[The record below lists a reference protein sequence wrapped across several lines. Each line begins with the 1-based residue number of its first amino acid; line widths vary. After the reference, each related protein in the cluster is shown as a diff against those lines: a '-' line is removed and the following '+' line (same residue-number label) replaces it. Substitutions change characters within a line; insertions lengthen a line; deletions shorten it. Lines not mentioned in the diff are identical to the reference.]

1 MALAGK
7 ATSIRTRLYFA
18 TVFSLLLLVGVGL
31 LGYVGLDRT
40 RDTVTVLFKQHVQT
54 LTDMSDLR
62 TTLGEMRRVEK
73 DIILNFNNAVE
84 VASQREIWAKTLASL
99 RARLAAVR
107 TLKADDASFTTA
119 IDKTLEEVKQYE
131 DGVSPVFAQIE
142 AAQLDGAGG
151 AAYADKFKG
160 HMEASDELL
169 AGLATQA
176 RTQMDEARAGVDA
189 RAARLSL
196 AMLAA
201 VLLALAIVLPLTIF
215 TLRSITASL
224 VQARGLAEHIAA
236 GDLSHDV
243 APRSQDELGQLVLT
257 MGRMQESLRTLVRQV
272 QDAAGNIS
280 TASAEIATGN
290 MDLSQRTEQT
300 AANLEEVAA
309 SMDMLTGTVQ
319 HNADNS
325 RSASASAGDAG
336 AVAGRG
342 GEVVSQVVNT
352 MEQISTSSR
361 KISDI
366 TGVIDGIAFQTNIL
380 ALNAAVEAARA
391 GEQGR
396 GFAVVAS
403 EVRSLAGRSA
413 DAAKEI
419 KALIGASVGR
429 VEDGARLVGQAGQTM
444 TEIVGSVQRVSSII
458 GEISASAAEERDNIE
473 QIGQAVRHLD
483 QMTQQNAALVEQSAA
498 ASQSL
503 REQAANL
510 TRAVSQFK
518 LGEAAAHA
526 HAPKARPM
534 QRLPHRRV
542 RWLTNGSHSDWVK
555 GVVRPGAGRWRF
567 ARPMSGAGRQ
577 PGSGAVALQPLHAA
591 RHSGVRNPD
600 HVLPGALG
608 STACFGQRRRN
619 TGQHG
624 CERFAAAGCQVRQLL
639 CPGVDLVARQVCPRE
654 AFPAA
659 KIHFAQPG
667 VRLQSQIGP
676 QRLYCKRKQLT
687 SL

>member
-1 MALAGK
+1 MIALAGK

-40 RDTVTVLFKQHVQT
+40 RDTVAVLFKQHVQT

-99 RARLAAVR
+99 RTRLAAVR
-107 TLKADDASFTTA
+107 TLKADEASFTTA
-119 IDKTLEEVKQYE
+119 IDKTLQEVKQYE

-169 AGLATQA
+169 AGLFQQA
-176 RTQMDEARAGVDA
+176 RAQMDEARAGVDA
-189 RAARLSL
+189 RAASLSL
-196 AMLAA
+196 AMLVA

-224 VQARGLAEHIAA
+224 AQARGLAEHIAA
-236 GDLSHDV
+236 GDLSQDV

-257 MGRMQESLRTLVRQV
+257 MGRMQEALRTLVRQV
-272 QDAAGNIS
+272 QEAAGNIS

-325 RSASASAGDAG
+325 RSASASATEAG

-413 DAAKEI
+413 DAAREI

-444 TEIVGSVQRVSSII
+444 QEIVGSVQRVSGII

-498 ASQSL
+498 AAQSL
-503 REQAANL
+503 HEQASNL

-518 LGEAAAHA
+518 LGDSAAYSHAPQGAAYGGVAAA
-526 HAPKARPM
+526 PARSVANERKPL
-534 QRLPHRRV
+534 RL
-542 RWLTNGSHSDWVK
+542 G
-555 GVVRPGAGRWRF
+555 
-567 ARPMSGAGRQ
+567 
-577 PGSGAVALQPLHAA
+577 
-591 RHSGVRNPD
+591 
-600 HVLPGALG
+600 
-608 STACFGQRRRN
+608 
-619 TGQHG
+619 
-624 CERFAAAGCQVRQLL
+624 
-639 CPGVDLVARQVCPRE
+639 
-654 AFPAA
+654 
-659 KIHFAQPG
+659 
-667 VRLQSQIGP
+667 
-676 QRLYCKRKQLT
+676 
-687 SL
+687 